1 MIKEPTGQD
10 QIVTQQPTYKKLTW
24 LAIIAV
30 AVLLGIYYILSNY
43 SRGDLS
49 ISKDSVQF
57 ATVSQGDLIRDVA
70 ATGRIVAANAPT
82 IYSPEQGFINLMVN
96 AGDTVTLGQTVATLN
111 SPALLN
117 QAKQEQAELARLLG
131 ELERQK
137 LNARRQTLALNKSGD
152 LAKVQLNAAKREERR
167 AQLSIAKSLISQIDL
182 EKAVDDL
189 SRAELTYQ
197 HAQQDVLLAQDT
209 LAFELQSVQS
219 HYDRQQLVVN
229 ELNRQVGNLQIKATV
244 AGIVGNL
251 LIQPKAAVSQNQ
263 ALMTLVDLTA
273 FEAEIQIPESYA
285 NDLGLGMVVE
295 LTIGNS
301 EVQGQLAA
309 ISPEVSNREV
319 TARVRFE
326 QQRMSG
332 IRQNQRLSA
341 RILLENKT
349 DIVTVKRGPFLQA
362 GGYVAYK
369 VDGNIAHR
377 IKIDTGVTS
386 MAAVE
391 VLAGL
396 DVGDQII
403 ISNYDK
409 FKQASS
415 IILR

>member
-1 MIKEPTGQD
+1 
-10 QIVTQQPTYKKLTW
+10 
-24 LAIIAV
+24 
-30 AVLLGIYYILSNY
+30 
-43 SRGDLS
+43 
-49 ISKDSVQF
+49 
-57 ATVSQGDLIRDVA
+57 
-70 ATGRIVAANAPT
+70 
-82 IYSPEQGFINLMVN
+82 MVN

-332 IRQNQRLSA
+332 IRQNQPLSA

>member
-1 MIKEPTGQD
+1 
-10 QIVTQQPTYKKLTW
+10 
-24 LAIIAV
+24 
-30 AVLLGIYYILSNY
+30 
-43 SRGDLS
+43 
-49 ISKDSVQF
+49 
-57 ATVSQGDLIRDVA
+57 
-70 ATGRIVAANAPT
+70 
-82 IYSPEQGFINLMVN
+82 
-96 AGDTVTLGQTVATLN
+96 
-111 SPALLN
+111 
-117 QAKQEQAELARLLG
+117 
-131 ELERQK
+131 
-137 LNARRQTLALNKSGD
+137 
-152 LAKVQLNAAKREERR
+152 
-167 AQLSIAKSLISQIDL
+167 
-182 EKAVDDL
+182 
-189 SRAELTYQ
+189 
-197 HAQQDVLLAQDT
+197 
-209 LAFELQSVQS
+209 
-219 HYDRQQLVVN
+219 
-229 ELNRQVGNLQIKATV
+229 
-244 AGIVGNL
+244 
-251 LIQPKAAVSQNQ
+251 
-263 ALMTLVDLTA
+263 
-273 FEAEIQIPESYA
+273 
-285 NDLGLGMVVE
+285 
-295 LTIGNS
+295 
-301 EVQGQLAA
+301 VQGQLAA